1 MQQPDLFA
9 ARERGKTGSRRA
21 SERADRASEGWTE
34 RAAEEIKRC
43 AELFDREL
51 IDGAFLIETIA
62 MHWNNPPPDPRAWGH
77 ATRLAAK
84 RGWIKKVGYA
94 PAASSNGSPKCL
106 WAKA

>member
-21 SERADRASEGWTE
+21 GERADRASEGWTE
-34 RAAEEIKRC
+34 EAAYCLWRWACDNER
-43 AELFDREL
+43 
-51 IDGAFLIETIA
+51 FLVEDVSQTA
-62 MHWNNPPPDPRAWGH
+62 MIRPPPDPRAWGH
-77 ATRLAAK
+77 ATRLAVK
-84 RGWIKKVGYA
+84 LGWIKKVGYA

>member
-9 ARERGKTGSRRA
+9 ARERGQTGSRRA
-21 SERADRASEGWTE
+21 GERADRASEDWTE
-34 RAAEEIKRC
+34 DAAYYLRLYASLCFGKP
-43 AELFDREL
+43 
-51 IDGAFLIETIA
+51 FLIEA
-62 MHWNNPPPDPRAWGH
+62 VSANYVNPPPDRRAWGH

>member
-1 MQQPDLFA
+1 MMQADLFA

-21 SERADRASEGWTE
+21 SERADRAVEGWTE
-34 RAAEEIKRC
+34 RAAYAIGEYAR
-43 AELFDREL
+43 F
-51 IDGAFLIETIA
+51 GGPFLIEDVSKTEMIWA
-62 MHWNNPPPDPRAWGH
+62 PPDPRAWGH
-77 ATRLAAK
+77 ATRLAVK

>member
-1 MQQPDLFA
+1 MGSAAMMQPDLFA

-34 RAAEEIKRC
+34 QAALAIRGYANWIHEP
-43 AELFDREL
+43 
-51 IDGAFLIETIA
+51 FLIETVGK
-62 MHWNNPPPDPRAWGH
+62 MLWTPPPDPRAWGH
-77 ATRLAAK
+77 ATRLAVR

>member
-34 RAAEEIKRC
+34 KAAACLHRWAADNER
-43 AELFDREL
+43 
-51 IDGAFLIETIA
+51 FLIEDVSRSGMTSS
-62 MHWNNPPPDPRAWGH
+62 PPDPRAWGH
-77 ATRLAAK
+77 ATRLAVK

-94 PAASSNGSPKCL
+94 PAESSNGSPKCL

>member
-1 MQQPDLFA
+1 MMQADLFA

-34 RAAEEIKRC
+34 RAAQRIRQHASC
-43 AELFDREL
+43 VDVDR
-51 IDGAFLIETIA
+51 FLIEEVA
-62 MHWNNPPPDPRAWGH
+62 YGYPWAPPDPRAWGH
-77 ATRLAAK
+77 ATRLAVR
-84 RGWIKKVGYA
+84 RGWIKQVGYA

>member
-21 SERADRASEGWTE
+21 GERADRAVEEWTLH
-34 RAAEEIKRC
+34 AALALRTFALWNEPRSFLVEEVSRPC
-43 AELFDREL
+43 PY
-51 IDGAFLIETIA
+51 
-62 MHWNNPPPDPRAWGH
+62 PPPDPRAWGH
-77 ATRLAAK
+77 ATRLAVK

-94 PAASSNGSPKCL
+94 PAESSNGSPKCL

>member
-1 MQQPDLFA
+1 MMQADLFA

-21 SERADRASEGWTE
+21 SERADRAVDGWTE
-34 RAAEEIKRC
+34 MAAQEI
-43 AELFDREL
+43 REY
-51 IDGAFLIETIA
+51 AQTTPQPFLVETA
-62 MHWNNPPPDPRAWGH
+62 RLAGFGGDPPDERAWGH
-77 ATRLAAK
+77 ATRLAVK

>member
-1 MQQPDLFA
+1 MMQPDLFA

-34 RAAEEIKRC
+34 RAAVKIREY
-43 AELFDREL
+43 AEFIDDSFPIEL
-51 IDGAFLIETIA
+51 VRLTWASPG
-62 MHWNNPPPDPRAWGH
+62 PPPDERAWGH
-77 ATRLAAK
+77 ATRLAVK